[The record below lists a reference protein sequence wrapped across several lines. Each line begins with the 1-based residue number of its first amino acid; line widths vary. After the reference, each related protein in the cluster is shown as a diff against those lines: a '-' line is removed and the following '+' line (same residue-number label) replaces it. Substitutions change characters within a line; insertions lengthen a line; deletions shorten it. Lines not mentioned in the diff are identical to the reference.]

1 MNFPWL
7 SQQFLCSRHTAE
19 LSPQMHFLKYDEAER
34 VSCSCPIKAI
44 HSDFYAFVYL
54 VLQWSVFLPQHIP
67 TMTVLEEIGISH
79 LYEDSSQPIQ
89 KAFQCPA
96 LCSTELQTNSKV
108 TALEEDILDAQ
119 FLKRVCQGIS
129 LVIHTAS
136 VIDILGTIPRQ
147 TIMDVNLKG
156 TITGEDGSR

>member
-1 MNFPWL
+1 
-7 SQQFLCSRHTAE
+7 
-19 LSPQMHFLKYDEAER
+19 
-34 VSCSCPIKAI
+34 
-44 HSDFYAFVYL
+44 
-54 VLQWSVFLPQHIP
+54 
-67 TMTVLEEIGISH
+67 
-79 LYEDSSQPIQ
+79 
-89 KAFQCPA
+89 
-96 LCSTELQTNSKV
+96 V

-119 FLKRVCQGIS
+119 FLKRFCQGIS